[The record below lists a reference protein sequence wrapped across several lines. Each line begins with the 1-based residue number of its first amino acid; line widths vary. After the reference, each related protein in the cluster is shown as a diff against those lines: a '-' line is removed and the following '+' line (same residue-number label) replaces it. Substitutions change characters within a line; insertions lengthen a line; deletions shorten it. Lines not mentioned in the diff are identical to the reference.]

1 MTSSELEIILVIL
14 LVISYMFPTIVAI
27 LRRNKNTLSIGVL
40 NFFLAWTILGW
51 IFALVWA
58 FKKNK

>member
-1 MTSSELEIILVIL
+1 MTKSELEIILIIIL
-14 LVISYMFPTIVAI
+14 AVSYMFPTIVAM
-27 LRRNKNTLSIGVL
+27 LRRNKNTLSIAVL

-51 IFALVWA
+51 ILALVWA